1 MYINDKWVHLKPG
14 EPEPEEMPEEYLL
27 KWQNVQ
33 NKIQCFASGYALNNC
48 FEDMHKVSQYGVW
61 IAEMYYY
68 DHARYGSNMKR
79 EYHFNL
85 RIIKKDEKRL
95 YDKKCYSFAMPYAR
109 YYFEIP
115 NVRLFNDEQVKK
127 WQIWC
132 FNELKNTIEKNKKIR
147 DIWLRKKNLMKDFG
161 DDDNE
166 KEPI

>member
-1 MYINDKWVHLKPG
+1 MYINDKLVNLKPG
-14 EPEPEEMPEEYLL
+14 ELEPLEPPEEYLL

-61 IAEMYYY
+61 VAELYYF
-68 DHARYGSNMKR
+68 DHARYGCDMIR
-79 EYHFNL
+79 HYHFNVK
-85 RIIKKDEKRL
+85 IIKKDEKRL

-115 NVRLFNDEQVKK
+115 NVRLFNEEQVKN

-132 FNELKNTIEKNKKIR
+132 FKELKNTIEKNKKIR
-147 DIWLRKKNLMKDFG
+147 DIWLRKKNLLKDFG
-161 DDDNE
+161 EDNE

>member
-1 MYINDKWVHLKPG
+1 
-14 EPEPEEMPEEYLL
+14 
-27 KWQNVQ
+27 
-33 NKIQCFASGYALNNC
+33 
-48 FEDMHKVSQYGVW
+48 
-61 IAEMYYY
+61 
-68 DHARYGSNMKR
+68 
-79 EYHFNL
+79 
-85 RIIKKDEKRL
+85 
-95 YDKKCYSFAMPYAR
+95 MPYAR